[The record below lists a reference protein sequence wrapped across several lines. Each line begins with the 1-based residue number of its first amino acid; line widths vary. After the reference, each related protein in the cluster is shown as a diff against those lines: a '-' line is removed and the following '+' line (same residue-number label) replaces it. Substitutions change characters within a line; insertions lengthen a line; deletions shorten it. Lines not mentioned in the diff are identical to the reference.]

1 MTETHSYESLK
12 KETSEA
18 WRAVMATK
26 EWKRLEENTDARLRS
41 YAKSERLLGNLKI
54 IQSLIEA
61 TPERKHFD
69 LVNKK
74 LNEDPE
80 YIAYLQSVMEGQD
93 D

>member
-1 MTETHSYESLK
+1 MTKTNSYESLK
-12 KETSEA
+12 KASSEA
-18 WRAVMATK
+18 WRAVMATT
-26 EWKRLEENTDARLRS
+26 EWKLLEENTDARLRS
-41 YAKSERLLGNLKI
+41 YGEFERLERNRKI

-74 LNEDPE
+74 LNDNPE
-80 YIAYLQSVMEGQD
+80 YIAYIQSVMEAQD